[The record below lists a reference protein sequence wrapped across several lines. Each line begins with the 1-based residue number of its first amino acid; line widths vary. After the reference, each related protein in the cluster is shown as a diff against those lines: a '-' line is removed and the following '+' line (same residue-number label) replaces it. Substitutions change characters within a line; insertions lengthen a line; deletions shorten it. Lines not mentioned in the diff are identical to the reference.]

1 MCKKIIGIVEDY
13 IDDFNNA
20 ATTIYGNSD
29 YESLLIQDLNVE
41 TILSLI
47 SEGDISALMIDYNI
61 NFDKENKKGATLFKL
76 IKEKVPAFPIVILT
90 ALPEDVKKTFEVDAD
105 KIYEKTK
112 FFKSES
118 EYAIEKVY
126 HLVDNIN
133 QFHFKINQKEAR
145 ILAIIKKGNKIDIN
159 DYNQLIQLQ
168 DELSMYSVNLDS
180 IPQELKNLDSFSKA
194 NELIEK
200 IENLIDKL

>member
-1 MCKKIIGIVEDY
+1 MCKKIIGIVEDSV
-13 IDDFNNA
+13 DDFNCA

-29 YESLLIQDLNVE
+29 YDSLLIQDLNVE

-76 IKEKVPAFPIVILT
+76 IKDKVPAFPIVILT
-90 ALPEDVKKTFEVDAD
+90 ALPEAVKETFEVDAD

-118 EYAIEKVY
+118 EYAREKVC

-133 QFHFKINQKEAR
+133 QFHYKLNQKESS
-145 ILAIIKKGNKIDIN
+145 ILAIIKKGKNIDIN
-159 DYNQLIQLQ
+159 DYTKLIQLQ
-168 DELSMYSVNLDS
+168 DELSMYNVNLDS